1 MLFVLVD
8 LRVCLAISEGQLLSF
23 LVDEEQMAL
32 TKLKVFDDRFS
43 EAITYL
49 L

>member
-8 LRVCLAISEGQLLSF
+8 LRVGLAISEGQIVRF
-23 LVDEEQMAL
+23 LVDEEEMAL
-32 TKLKVFDDRFS
+32 TKLKVFHDRFS
-43 EAITYL
+43 EAVTYL